1 MTDGPATCR
10 IGIKPETGSSV
21 QMEDL
26 QVTDDANRFQS
37 EDKECIRSSSSNH
50 TRRLLAKSLW
60 KIQKGR
66 EPYRVKGKKILRST
80 DIGLEDV
87 PLLPKHTEP
96 WEQTTTTQ
104 RHLQQQKER
113 IRQVILDK

>member
-1 MTDGPATCR
+1 MLTDFSLKIKSVSDHPAAT
-10 IGIKPETGSSV
+10 TL
-21 QMEDL
+21 EDCW
-26 QVTDDANRFQS
+26 Q
-37 EDKECIRSSSSNH
+37 NH
-50 TRRLLAKSLW
+50 YGKF
-60 KIQKGR
+60 KKGR
-66 EPYRVKGKKILRST
+66 EPYRVKVKKILRST

-113 IRQVILDK
+113 IRQVILDKWQET